1 MTEGEIKPIIVTSV
15 TLGKEL
21 HAGHIL
27 LLATADLLR
36 TGLGSQE
43 AITLVNNN
51 TGPRAA
57 GALISMAEQAELPI
71 EDTARLLS
79 KGLIIPEAIVDA
91 YRGRVEFEVL
101 VAETLSFLDEGRYDI
116 FKIMADNMTNKLSR
130 AGFRVNIIPESG
142 NLMDNQEVVEE
153 VNPLWSSTGFMFS
166 GEKGVR
172 VLERAGQLTASG
184 KCLVSLASLARRVIA
199 SGEVPLTIFVDS
211 APDTADAITS
221 FATLDLG
228 KAMQLQGAAIG
239 FEGSVASGSK
249 GEAKTLSELLETFE
263 GRLSLTTLKMALRYF
278 ILSRPVNVPFIK
290 TPNLGDSFYDFKDNQ
305 SLLNAIE
312 SCYGESVQFE
322 ANMRALIMELKSK
335 VGEITFGSDDKLNR
349 ALSFLPLRTKSILET
364 EPEKIVSSM
373 KSAGWILKDRDEIIN
388 AVAKQGYEGQEA
400 ENKVR
405 QYLMGSEGLV
415 IRDNFYQ
422 GTLKSI
428 IRVKDQIESL
438 TEEDFRLYETTI
450 DFCLERLG
458 FNE

>member
-1 MTEGEIKPIIVTSV
+1 MIEGGIKPIIVTSV

-43 AITLVNNN
+43 PITLVNNN

-57 GALISMAEQAELPI
+57 GALVSMAEYAELSI
-71 EDTARLLS
+71 EDTARLLT
-79 KGLIIPEAIVDA
+79 KGLITHEAVVDA
-91 YRGRVEFEVL
+91 YRGRVQSEEL
-101 VAETLSFLDEGRYDI
+101 VAQTMTLLDGGRYDI
-116 FKIMADNMTNKLSR
+116 FKIIADNMENKLSR

-142 NLMDNQEVVEE
+142 NLMDNQQVVEE
-153 VNPLWSSTGFMFS
+153 VNPLWSSTGFIFS

-172 VLERAGQLTASG
+172 VLKRAGQLTASG
-184 KCLVSLASLARRVIA
+184 KCLISLASLARKAIIR
-199 SGEVPLTIFVDS
+199 GEVPLTIFVDS
-211 APDTADAITS
+211 APDTADAVTS
-221 FATLDLG
+221 FASLDLG
-228 KAMQLQGAAIG
+228 KAMQLQGTTVG

-249 GEAKTLSELLETFE
+249 GEAKTLTELLDVFE
-263 GRLSLTTLKMALRYF
+263 GKLSLTTLKMALRYF
-278 ILSRPVNVPFIK
+278 VLYRPVNVPFIK

-312 SCYGESVQFE
+312 SCYGESIQFE
-322 ANMRALIMELKSK
+322 ANMQALISDLKSK
-335 VGEITFGSDDKLNR
+335 VGEVTFGSDEKLNR
-349 ALSFLPLRTKSILET
+349 SLSFLPLRTKSILET
-364 EPEKIVSSM
+364 EPEKIVGSM
-373 KSAGWILKDRDEIIN
+373 KSVGWILKDPDEIAS
-388 AVAKQGYEGQEA
+388 AVAKQGYVGEEA
-400 ENKVR
+400 ERRANLYFR
-405 QYLMGSEGLV
+405 GPEGLV

-438 TEEDFRLYETTI
+438 SEEDFRLYETTI
-450 DFCLERLG
+450 NFCLERLG